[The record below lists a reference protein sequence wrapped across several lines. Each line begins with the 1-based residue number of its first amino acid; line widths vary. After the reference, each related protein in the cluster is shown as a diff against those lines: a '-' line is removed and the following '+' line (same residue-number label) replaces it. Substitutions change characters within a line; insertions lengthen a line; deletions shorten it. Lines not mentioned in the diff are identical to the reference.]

1 MGISKVGLG
10 DRAETFL
17 ASCVPHLHLGN
28 LIVHLKRFYFE
39 IDADRIRR
47 TIVEGLW
54 DEPEQHGSLS
64 RVAVPD
70 QNYLE
75 QGVLRLYCGSSLHWF
90 YHLLRTSFCRRLSH
104 MLRLHLFQ
112 LKSLADSLSDQG
124 SFIGCGDEWDNFE
137 LINLHHA
144 VSMTSVAH
152 IEGVYSSGSATDD
165 RRIAYLAGGF
175 CTDGRWREEKL
186 HALPKLRIFVAC
198 RKASS
203 TSGRHCWIFLDQPLR
218 VL

>member
-1 MGISKVGLG
+1 MGISKVGLR

-17 ASCVPHLHLGN
+17 ASRVPHLHLGN

-39 IDADRIRR
+39 IDADRIWR
-47 TIVEGLW
+47 TIAEGLR
-54 DEPEQHGSLS
+54 DEPEQHGCLS

-75 QGVLRLYCGSSLHWF
+75 QGVRCLYCRSSLHWF
-90 YHLLRTSFCRRLSH
+90 NHLLQTTFCRRLSH

-152 IEGVYSSGSATDD
+152 IEGVHPSGSATDD
-165 RRIAYLAGGF
+165 GQIAHLTGGL
-175 CTDGRWREEKL
+175 CANGRWRKEKL
-186 HALPKLRIFVAC
+186 HTLPELRVFVAC

-203 TSGRHCWIFLDQPLR
+203 ISGRRC
-218 VL
+218 